1 MRWELLTETLEN
13 RKDVT
18 EFYRSA
24 GFGTLDEMLAFGE
37 GVGQCDLMDGMLDW
51 LVDSG
56 PVGREVALAV
66 LVPRLRQAVSRI
78 NAQWAGYDAGEMIV
92 SEVWQELA
100 APPLSDRPSVTIV
113 AKARKRVV
121 RQLQREV
128 ATRQTEVTVGGG
140 VDYADE
146 TVDVETE
153 AITQAEE
160 ASILEWL
167 GAIGVADT
175 AARVVVAT
183 RLRGVPMA
191 TVAEAEG
198 IRFETACK
206 ARQRAEKKIR
216 RKVVHQPDAL
226 LTI

>member
-18 EFYRSA
+18 EFYCSA
-24 GFGTLDEMLAFGE
+24 GFGTLDELLAFGD
-37 GVGQCDLMDGMLDW
+37 GVGQCDLVDGMLDW

-78 NAQWAGYDAGEMIV
+78 SAQWAGYDAGEMIV

-100 APPLSDRPSVTIV
+100 APTLSDRPSVTIV

-128 ATRQTEVTVGGG
+128 AIRQTEVTVGGV

-160 ASILEWL
+160 ASILDWL

-191 TVAEAEG
+191 TVAKAEG

-206 ARQRAEKKIR
+206 ARQRAEQKIR